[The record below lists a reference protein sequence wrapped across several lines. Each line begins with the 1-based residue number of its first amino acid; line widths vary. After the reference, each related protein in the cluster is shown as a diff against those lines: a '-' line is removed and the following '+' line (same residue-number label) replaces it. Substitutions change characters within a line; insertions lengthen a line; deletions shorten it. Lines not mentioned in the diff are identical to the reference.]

1 MSNISLTEALRQQYT
16 GINVG
21 TDADAD
27 CVIVGGRIVHWSRP
41 DPQPIEADVIAAYDP
56 APDIAAAAAAEADT
70 AAYQSE
76 RTEVASNLSAMRDR
90 LVLIRDA
97 ASPTNAQVIQAVR
110 DLAAIE
116 LRMLNYIRRL

>member
-1 MSNISLTEALRQQYT
+1 MTPTLTVLTLEYLGFTHSVDFFAAEKVKT
-16 GINVG
+16 GQFNVRWVS
-21 TDADAD
+21 AQ
-27 CVIVGGRIVHWSRP
+27 
-41 DPQPIEADVIAAYDP
+41 PQPTQAELDAAAPAAQAAYD
-56 APDIAAAAAAEADT
+56 AAQADAAAYES
-70 AAYQSE
+70 Q